1 MKVVNDHEVSEIS
14 ESELP
19 IGYDN
24 LLSPLEIIFAELGQ
38 GSYFGELSLQANNK
52 AKAHLRDVKEGRCFT
67 SVWAV

>member
-38 GSYFGELSLQANNK
+38 GSYFGELSLHTDK
-52 AKAHLRDVKEGRCFT
+52 KD
-67 SVWAV
+67 S